1 MSNIIE
7 LFGKGVDS
15 EQDWASIVAGQQ
27 CPFLG
32 KRCYKVRKSNPEI
45 SIGTCSVMY
54 GKDPSPVLIC
64 PTRLLQRNQIFI
76 DGKYPLIA
84 GNLL

>member
-32 KRCYKVRKSNPEI
+32 KRCYKVRKSHP
-45 SIGTCSVMY
+45 GTDCNTSRAFRLA
-54 GKDPSPVLIC
+54 SPFEKI
-64 PTRLLQRNQIFI
+64 RI
-76 DGKYPLIA
+76 
-84 GNLL
+84 